1 MALLTLTFSLGL
13 PMGFSSLFSTQPA
26 RTSAV
31 RLVDRESRLS
41 GRTPAAPFDG
51 ERLLTAADVGRY
63 LAIPA
68 KKVYDLPLHRVRLS
82 EKRVRFLESDVR
94 AYVNRQRSA
103 A

>member
-1 MALLTLTFSLGL
+1 
-13 PMGFSSLFSTQPA
+13 MGFASRLARASLPTA
-26 RTSAV
+26 LH
-31 RLVDRESRLS
+31 LVDGSALPRERAPS
-41 GRTPAAPFDG
+41 APFQG

-68 KKVYDLPLHRVRLS
+68 KKVYDLPLHRIRLS